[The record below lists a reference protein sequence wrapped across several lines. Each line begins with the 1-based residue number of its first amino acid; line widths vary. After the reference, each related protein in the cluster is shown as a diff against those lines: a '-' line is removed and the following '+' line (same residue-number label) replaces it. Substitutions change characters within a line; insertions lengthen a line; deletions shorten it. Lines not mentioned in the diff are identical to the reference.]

1 MRNKPAAS
9 VPSKVKSP
17 GVADPASKPT
27 ATSKRVVPPPL
38 NVAGRQLKLVDDI
51 HVEEAQ
57 TFTDSTEMV
66 GLGSIGWKFSP
77 VIMSKAAPVCA
88 KFTNPIWLGPS
99 RDSCA

>member
-1 MRNKPAAS
+1 MRNKPAAT

-27 ATSKRVVPPPL
+27 ATSKRVVPLPL
-38 NVAGRQLKLVDDI
+38 NVPGRQLKLVDDI

-57 TFTDSTEMV
+57 TLTDSTEMV
-66 GLGSIGWKFSP
+66 GLGSTGPKFIP